1 MMGKV
6 KQLLHEDLINGSV
19 QTPSHL
25 DREMYE
31 ELIKLNK
38 QVNSIKLILEECK

>member
-1 MMGKV
+1 MGKV
-6 KQLLHEDLINGSV
+6 KQLLHEDLVKGAI

-31 ELIKLNK
+31 QLIRLNK
-38 QVNSIKLILEECK
+38 QVESIKQIILEECK